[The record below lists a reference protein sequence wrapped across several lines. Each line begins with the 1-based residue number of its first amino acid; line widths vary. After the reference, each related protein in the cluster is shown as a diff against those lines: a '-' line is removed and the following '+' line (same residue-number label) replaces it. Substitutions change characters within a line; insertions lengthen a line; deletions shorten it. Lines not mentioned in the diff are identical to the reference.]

1 MKKKGTRLLAL
12 LLAAMMVLTACGKD
26 SGDPGKDAP
35 TTPVTDNKGEPIKD
49 FVTYQTATA
58 EMETLFTLYSESA
71 GDLDYLTNCIA
82 GLLEIDT
89 RGKFIPGIAKEWD
102 TPDEGKTWTFKLRD
116 DVVWVDVNGNEM
128 AKCTSKDWLTSLE
141 YVLNW
146 HKNSG
151 RNSSMPRMMIAGAEE
166 YFKTVEAMD
175 EAEALEL
182 NCDSDLFKNTVGI
195 EAPDDYTLVYHC
207 VSNMLYF
214 DSLAVSAAL
223 MPLSQGQLDAVG
235 VGSEMNSIENTALWY
250 NGPYIM
256 TEMIQN
262 NSKTFTRN
270 ESYYDKDCNLRTI
283 YGDPN
288 NEWYEHLVEGRP
300 SKYSYQAHFN
310 FHKKLDDG
318 SEDDNWNNA
327 IANTAFRQSIY
338 YGMDLT
344 NYWARTNFIHPEKCE
359 NVAYTMKGLLY
370 FSDGTDYV
378 EHVWEK
384 IGLPDGRGRYD
395 ATKAQQL
402 VEQAKQEL
410 EGKVTF
416 PVQLDH
422 WIAASNQNNLDQA
435 VVLKEIIEAIGGP
448 EYITLN
454 IRTYATS
461 LKKEVTDFRLHCW
474 SFGNGWGA
482 DYADPENFLFQELY
496 DDAGALYSMNT
507 SFINEATDPQLIED
521 YKTYTA
527 MVREAAGIYDE
538 DERYEK
544 FADAEAFMLD
554 KAFVVP
560 VLYTQKYAMFGM
572 QNNMWKNWETSTEP
586 YTTEQY
592 TQLEAAFNAGN

>member
-1 MKKKGTRLLAL
+1 
-12 LLAAMMVLTACGKD
+12 
-26 SGDPGKDAP
+26 
-35 TTPVTDNKGEPIKD
+35 
-49 FVTYQTATA
+49 
-58 EMETLFTLYSESA
+58 
-71 GDLDYLTNCIA
+71 
-82 GLLEIDT
+82 
-89 RGKFIPGIAKEWD
+89 
-102 TPDEGKTWTFKLRD
+102 
-116 DVVWVDVNGNEM
+116 
-128 AKCTSKDWLTSLE
+128 
-141 YVLNW
+141 
-146 HKNSG
+146 
-151 RNSSMPRMMIAGAEE
+151 
-166 YFKTVEAMD
+166 
-175 EAEALEL
+175 
-182 NCDSDLFKNTVGI
+182 
-195 EAPDDYTLVYHC
+195 
-207 VSNMLYF
+207 
-214 DSLAVSAAL
+214 
-223 MPLSQGQLDAVG
+223 
-235 VGSEMNSIENTALWY
+235 
-250 NGPYIM
+250 
-256 TEMIQN
+256 
-262 NSKTFTRN
+262 
-270 ESYYDKDCNLRTI
+270 
-283 YGDPN
+283 
-288 NEWYEHLVEGRP
+288 
-300 SKYSYQAHFN
+300 
-310 FHKKLDDG
+310 
-318 SEDDNWNNA
+318 
-327 IANTAFRQSIY
+327 
-338 YGMDLT
+338 
-344 NYWARTNFIHPEKCE
+344 
-359 NVAYTMKGLLY
+359 MKGLLY

-422 WIAASNQNNLDQA
+422 WIAASNQNSLDQA

-527 MVREAAGIYDE
+527 MVREAAGIYDK

-544 FADAEAFMLD
+544 FAEAEAFMLD

-560 VLYTQKYAMFGM
+560 VLYQVNWRLTKVNAYTQKYAMFGM